1 MWHCFWT
8 VGVLSFRLQ
17 LGVKFFPEIPRD
29 TGLTNCLGI
38 NIVRILW
45 SVAIESDFIVSTF
58 RTPVLRL
65 FNLCCEY
72 MLGSPPGRWSEQRE
86 THPPWWKV
94 LPQGCWQVFDMNVE
108 IIVVL
113 GWQRSNNRCTGTEL
127 PHDLHSACMPC
138 LVNSDNVPWLA
149 HQSGA
154 SSLHRFRI
162 RRFSRNLDGEVLCEM
177 SKVSAVAFYLVCVA
191 LWESFWLERQ
201 WW

>member
-1 MWHCFWT
+1 M
-8 VGVLSFRLQ
+8 
-17 LGVKFFPEIPRD
+17 
-29 TGLTNCLGI
+29 
-38 NIVRILW
+38 
-45 SVAIESDFIVSTF
+45 
-58 RTPVLRL
+58 
-65 FNLCCEY
+65 
-72 MLGSPPGRWSEQRE
+72 
-86 THPPWWKV
+86 
-94 LPQGCWQVFDMNVE
+94 FDMNVE

-138 LVNSDNVPWLA
+138 LVNSDNVPWQA

-191 LWESFWLERQ
+191 LGEFLTGKAMMITIALSLHLDSEFYYLLSWVDSLL
-201 WW
+201 